1 METRREER
9 IGQLLQELKRS
20 DKLHLKDAAALL
32 GVSEMTIRRDLNNHS
47 APVVLLGGYIV
58 LEPRS
63 ASHYLLSDQK
73 SRLVEEKR
81 RAAKLA
87 ATLVEPD
94 QTLFFDC
101 GTTTPWIIE
110 AIDNEIPFTAVCYS
124 LNTFLALKEKPH
136 CRAFL
141 CGGEFHAS
149 NAIFKP
155 IDFQQTLNN
164 FCPDIAFYS
173 AAGVHVSKGAT
184 CFNLE
189 ELPVK
194 HWAMSMAQKH
204 VLVVDHSKFGKVR
217 SAMVSA
223 SWALLKWSNSSMTS
237 VMSSADSWMDERST
251 RCSWASGRMESMTH
265 TAPASRS
272 ATTRP
277 TTLSSPMR
285 KAAAMII
292 NTIARARRWP
302 ADRGKGSGMVGSP
315 P

>member
-81 RAAKLA
+81 RAAKMA

-94 QTLFFDC
+94 QTL
-101 GTTTPWIIE
+101 
-110 AIDNEIPFTAVCYS
+110 VCYS

-217 SAMVSA
+217 PARMGDLKRFDIVVS
-223 SWALLKWSNSSMTS
+223 
-237 VMSSADSWMDERST
+237 DCCPEDEYVKY
-251 RCSWASGRMESMTH
+251 AQTH
-265 TAPASRS
+265 RIK
-272 ATTRP
+272 
-277 TTLSSPMR
+277 LMY
-285 KAAAMII
+285 
-292 NTIARARRWP
+292 
-302 ADRGKGSGMVGSP
+302 
-315 P
+315 